1 MKKGW
6 KSEKIRKIYNGVST
20 PPKWIF
26 EQRTKKR
33 ADLKLRG
40 KDIGLLMPAR
50 FIKDK
55 GHDILIESLREI
67 MPHYSFVH
75 AYLAG
80 EAEGL
85 WAQHV
90 RDLILKYNLSDGVHI
105 LGMRNDILEQMAAI
119 DIFVMPSIREAISL
133 AILEACSVGTQTIG

>member
-6 KSEKIRKIYNGVST
+6 ESEKIRKTYNGVPT

-40 KDIGLLMPAR
+40 KDIGPLMSAR

-67 MPHYSFVH
+67 MPHYLFVH

-80 EAEGL
+80 EADGL
-85 WAQHV
+85 WAQYV
-90 RDLILKYNLSDGVHI
+90 RDLILKYNLTILFIYLCQWYPHLHI
-105 LGMRNDILEQMAAI
+105 LNHKKNA
-119 DIFVMPSIREAISL
+119 S
-133 AILEACSVGTQTIG
+133 